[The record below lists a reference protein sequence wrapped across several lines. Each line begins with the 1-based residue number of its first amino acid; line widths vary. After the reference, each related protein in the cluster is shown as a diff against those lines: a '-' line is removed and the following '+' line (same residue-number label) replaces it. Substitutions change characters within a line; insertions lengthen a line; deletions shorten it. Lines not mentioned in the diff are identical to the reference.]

1 MSENDAQL
9 ELKKR
14 ARRRLVGAAALAVL
28 AAVVLPM
35 VMDQTP
41 KQPVQD
47 IQIRIPAQESGT
59 FTSRILPVKPGSVP
73 TPLPPALE
81 AARPAAELPKTV
93 ADPTK
98 AEAKPDA
105 RTEPKAAPQKVP
117 PSASN
122 ESDCLGNGE
131 ADCRRRVA
139 SSVAAAKKP
148 PEPRATAP
156 VDEKLLAKK
165 SIAVPDR
172 PTAAGGEAWIV
183 QLGAY
188 RDPAN
193 VRNLTAKLKQQGYN
207 FYTEALPSPDG
218 SSRTRVRA
226 GPFTSKE
233 AAEAARDRIK
243 RIGVEG
249 LIAQK

>member
-59 FTSRILPVKPGSVP
+59 FTSRILPVKPGTLP
-73 TPLPPALE
+73 TPLPH
-81 AARPAAELPKTV
+81 AATPQETKPVAAEPAKT
-93 ADPTK
+93 AAKPETK
-98 AEAKPDA
+98 AETKSETKPEAKA
-105 RTEPKAAPQKVP
+105 ETQAASKPSPEKVSP
-117 PSASN
+117 
-122 ESDCLGNGE
+122 
-131 ADCRRRVA
+131 
-139 SSVAAAKKP
+139 AAAASKP
-148 PEPRATAP
+148 TEPRASMPAAAAP
-156 VDEKLLAKK
+156 
-165 SIAVPDR
+165 
-172 PTAAGGEAWIV
+172 AGEGWVV

-188 RDPAN
+188 KDPAN
-193 VRNLTAKLKQQGYN
+193 VRSLTAKVKQQGYN
-207 FYTEALPSPDG
+207 FYTEVLPSPDG

-226 GPFTSKE
+226 GPFASKE
-233 AAEAARDRIK
+233 EAEAARERIK
-243 RIGVEG
+243 RIGVDG
-249 LIAQK
+249 VVAQK